1 MVLES
6 LSLDKTFSEQ
16 QYTDNS
22 LQAAP
27 VIPSLMQNDVVWN
40 DSAVNVHSYNLCQS

>member
-27 VIPSLMQNDVVWN
+27 VIPSLVWN